1 MLPIQQNRDA
11 VTACTKCN
19 REKQQHDFYEKEKNE
34 NGLVLRRDHV
44 CKDCRKA
51 ERLERYRRRSVST
64 LQTSRATRQPEKPSK
79 IRPERIIEPRIHETS
94 RLANEMDFS
103 GLEQICGKELQLAE
117 RHDAVQ
123 RLNEFIALLRT
134 EYGRMV
140 GAHVY
145 IRKN

>member
-11 VTACTKCN
+11 VTVCTKCHQ
-19 REKQQHDFYEKEKNE
+19 EKQQHDFYEKEKSE

-51 ERLERYRRRSVST
+51 ERLERYRLRSIATPQIS
-64 LQTSRATRQPEKPSK
+64 QETSQPKKPQK
-79 IRPERIIEPRIHETS
+79 NKPERIIEPRIHETS

-103 GLEQICGKELQLAE
+103 GLEQICGKELQLVE

-123 RLNEFIALLRT
+123 RINEFVALLRT
-134 EYGRMV
+134 EYGRIV
-140 GAHVY
+140 GRHVY

>member
-11 VTACTKCN
+11 VTACAKCHQ
-19 REKQQHDFYEKEKNE
+19 EKQQHDFYEKEKNE
-34 NGLVLRRDHV
+34 NGLTLRRDHV
-44 CKDCRKA
+44 CKDCRRA
-51 ERLERYRRRSVST
+51 ERLERYRLGPAT
-64 LQTSRATRQPEKPSK
+64 IQTPKTASQPKKPQKS
-79 IRPERIIEPRIHETS
+79 RPERIIEPRNQETS

-117 RHDAVQ
+117 RQDAVQ
-123 RLNEFIALLRT
+123 RLNEFVSLLRT

-140 GAHVY
+140 GRYVY